1 MTLQTV
7 FGVKLLNV
15 SECEKHMKT
24 LFDVDTKNVND
35 QFKRFADEKATRVIN
50 NHLQLVDTYATVP
63 STLLFL
69 L

>member
-1 MTLQTV
+1 
-7 FGVKLLNV
+7 
-15 SECEKHMKT
+15 MKT